1 MLEVTRLSKTF
12 GKRQAVR
19 QLSFQVNAGDVVG
32 FLGPNGAG
40 KSTSMKMLS
49 GFLAPCAGQIRL
61 QGLDMQRQRRPG
73 QQRLGYLP
81 EGAPAYGEMSVV
93 DFLRFIG
100 QIRGLRG
107 QQLQIRLDQLQQQL
121 SLDQVRNQRIDT
133 LSKGFV
139 RRVGLAQAII
149 HQPPLLLLDEP
160 TDGLDPNQKH
170 QVRELISR
178 LATNCTIIISTHIL
192 DEVSALCNRVLLLH
206 QGRLLVDETTEQFL
220 SRAPAEL
227 KCNRSQALDL
237 VFRQLTTA
245 DIA

>member
-81 EGAPAYGEMSVV
+81 EGAPAYGEMRVV